1 MISNT
6 LSRIIDPEGNSLL
19 DDYFIA
25 VSFYVLF
32 VQNIPSL
39 TTFFVSCSAVHR
51 NYSLGVLFS
60 LSDRPIYFLYF
71 ARFLLLLMVSSLDR
85 RSSLKNFPWHLR
97 IMLFLLFLLYS
108 TLLHR
113 LLYRVEV
120 SNKTEGYIL
129 IKWKHYWIK
138 CNNKW
143 AWNDLP
149 WMPGFWRI
157 GTTKL
162 HLRCLSYWRWAFMG
176 VFREKWFGAS
186 FSKKLILTLDFKW
199 FYSEYHNPLRN
210 K

>member
-1 MISNT
+1 MFCCPSK
-6 LSRIIDPEGNSLL
+6 LL
-19 DDYFIA
+19 
-25 VSFYVLF
+25 VV
-32 VQNIPSL
+32 
-39 TTFFVSCSAVHR
+39 SAVLPIWQAYLLFIFR
-51 NYSLGVLFS
+51 SIPFTTDGVISRSTKLIKKLSLAPSYYV
-60 LSDRPIYFLYF
+60 
-71 ARFLLLLMVSSLDR
+71 
-85 RSSLKNFPWHLR
+85 
-97 IMLFLLFLLYS
+97 MLFLLFLLYS